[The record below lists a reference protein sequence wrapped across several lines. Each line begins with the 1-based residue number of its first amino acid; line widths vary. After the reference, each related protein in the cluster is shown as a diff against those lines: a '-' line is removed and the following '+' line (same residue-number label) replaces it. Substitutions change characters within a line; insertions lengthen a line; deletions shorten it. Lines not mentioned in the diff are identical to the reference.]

1 MKNQL
6 PRILSNMQGVSSAI
20 IRYRKENAVYSKI
33 VEVTDHYQSKIICCL
48 QQGDILSSDNQL
60 VSLIIKNKLHYL
72 HCTGKLCRSFL
83 NGRLVTLELIK
94 TSLFIRKKNKDTSWM
109 EELYQFVEPVEAY

>member
-6 PRILSNMQGVSSAI
+6 PRILSNLQGVSSAI
-20 IRYRKENAVYSKI
+20 LRCRKDNAVYSKM
-33 VEVTDHYQSKIICCL
+33 VEITDYTETKMICCL
-48 QQGDILSSDNQL
+48 QQGDTWSSDDKI

-72 HCTGKLCRSFL
+72 YCTGKVSRQFL

-94 TSLFIRKKNKDTSWM
+94 AALFIRKKNNESSWM
-109 EELYQFVEPVEAY
+109 EELYHFEEPANL